1 MFCVAVDESELLFNK
16 TSSKEFLAILSDVGT
31 ALTEV
36 IKCPHLLMCYEGAGS
51 FLCITRDPDLPEWD
65 AIEEALQE
73 KLDHRA
79 PIGGDD
85 APLSITLSVGTP
97 IPPNANR
104 TPITHYRQRA
114 FFFGA
119 CACNMLFKD
128 QNSDA

>member
-1 MFCVAVDESELLFNK
+1 MIWKSVDESELLFNK

-73 KLDHRA
+73 KLDIVRRLAAMMHLCPSRYRSE
-79 PIGGDD
+79 
-85 APLSITLSVGTP
+85 L
-97 IPPNANR
+97 R
-104 TPITHYRQRA
+104 YRQTQTARNA
-114 FFFGA
+114 
-119 CACNMLFKD
+119 
-128 QNSDA
+128 